1 MGPLVSLIPK
11 SEFYMWDGL
20 GMRTPVRMISY
31 NMQVLTSIDTNL
43 FLKPCLGTRI

>member
-20 GMRTPVRMISY
+20 GMGTLVRI